1 MVLASRRGGGIA
13 VDFSGAET
21 LDQNMQPLFTVGI
34 PVYNGMP
41 YLPESLQS
49 VLQQTYPNF
58 EVVVINDGSTDDSLE
73 YLKSIRDPRL
83 RVISQPN
90 RGITA
95 ALNRAL
101 AEARTPWL
109 VRLDAD
115 DVACPE
121 RLAVLAQAV
130 EQHPDA
136 GIFYSNAENY
146 RHSHAISKLRTTR
159 GTPEELRAITMNGY
173 LLSIC
178 HVTVALNI
186 AKTQSLGGYRF
197 NLYVEDLDLWW
208 RMALRYEIVCVP
220 NVTVSIRLH
229 EKSTCACNLEN
240 LTLNTLYV
248 QYLLLSHLWQ
258 LSPLEY
264 QTVAPHLFETIDKRQ
279 LEYRHQMW
287 LAGGQM
293 GAGQYHRAV
302 PHLIRA
308 FVNSPK
314 HFFYRLRYVF
324 FPQDT
329 VHRGEDPSRFRQR
342 QHRLWGSD
350 SRMLGESI

>member
-1 MVLASRRGGGIA
+1 
-13 VDFSGAET
+13 
-21 LDQNMQPLFTVGI
+21 MQPFLTVGI

-58 EVVVINDGSTDDSLE
+58 EVIVINDGSTDNSLE
-73 YLKSIRDPRL
+73 YVRSVQDPRL

-90 RGITA
+90 QGITA

-101 AEARTPWL
+101 AEARTAWL

-115 DVACPE
+115 DIASPD
-121 RLAVLAQAV
+121 RLALLVQAI
-130 EQHPDA
+130 QKHPDA
-136 GIFYSNAENY
+136 GMFYSDAENY
-146 RHSHAISKLRTTR
+146 RHSRAISKLRTTR
-159 GTPEELRAITMNGY
+159 GSPEELRAITENGY

-208 RMALRYEIVCVP
+208 RMALRYEIVFVP

-229 EKSTCACNLEN
+229 EKSTCVSNLEK

-258 LSPLEY
+258 LTPLEY
-264 QTVAPHLFETIDKRQ
+264 QAVAPHLFETIDRRQ

-287 LAGGQM
+287 LAGGRM
-293 GAGQYHRAV
+293 GAGQYHRAM
-302 PHLIRA
+302 PHLARA

-314 HFFYRLRYVF
+314 HFFHRLRYVF
-324 FPQDT
+324 FPQSA
-329 VHRGEDPSRFRQR
+329 VHRGEDPARFRQR
-342 QHRLWGSD
+342 QNVLWGTEE
-350 SRMLGESI
+350 RMLGEAI

>member
-1 MVLASRRGGGIA
+1 
-13 VDFSGAET
+13 
-21 LDQNMQPLFTVGI
+21 MQPFLTVGI

-49 VLQQTYPNF
+49 ILQQTYPNY
-58 EVVVINDGSTDDSLE
+58 EVIVINDGSTDDSLQ
-73 YLKSIRDPRL
+73 YLKSVHDPRL

-115 DVACPE
+115 DIACPD
-121 RLAVLAQAV
+121 RLAMLAQAIQ
-130 EQHPDA
+130 QHPNA
-136 GIFYSNAENY
+136 GMFYSDAENY
-146 RHSHAISKLRTTR
+146 HHSRFISKLRTTR
-159 GTPEELRAITMNGY
+159 GTPEQLRAITESGY

-186 AKTQSLGGYRF
+186 AKTQDLGGYRF

-208 RMALRYEIVCVP
+208 RMALQHDIVFVP
-220 NVTVSIRLH
+220 QVTVSVRLR
-229 EKSTCACNLEN
+229 EESACVSNLEQ

-248 QYLLLSHLWQ
+248 QYLLLSHLWKLPA
-258 LSPLEY
+258 LSYEAVVPFLI
-264 QTVAPHLFETIDKRQ
+264 ETIDRGQ
-279 LEYRHQMW
+279 LQYRRHMW
-287 LAGGQM
+287 VAGSQM

-302 PHLIRA
+302 PNLVHA
-308 FVNSPK
+308 AMNSPR
-314 HFFYRLRYVF
+314 HFFDRLRFVF
-324 FPQDT
+324 LPEGT
-329 VHRGEDPSRFRQR
+329 VQRGENPRQFWRR
-342 QHRLWGSD
+342 QHLLWDSDARL
-350 SRMLGESI
+350 LGEAV

>member
-1 MVLASRRGGGIA
+1 
-13 VDFSGAET
+13 
-21 LDQNMQPLFTVGI
+21 MQPFLTVGI

-58 EVVVINDGSTDDSLE
+58 EVIVINDGSTDDSLE
-73 YLKSIRDPRL
+73 YLQSVRDPRL

-95 ALNRAL
+95 VLNRLL

-115 DVACPE
+115 DVAWPE
-121 RLAVLAQAV
+121 RLALLTEAI
-130 EQHPDA
+130 QHYPDA
-136 GIFYSNAENY
+136 GMFYSDTEHY
-146 RHSHAISKLRTTR
+146 GHAPIISKMRTTR
-159 GTPEELRAITMNGY
+159 GTPEELRAITQSGY

-208 RMALRYEIVCVP
+208 RMALRHDIVFLP
-220 NVTVSIRLH
+220 KVTVSIRLH
-229 EKSTCACNLEN
+229 NASACVSNFQMLS
-240 LTLNTLYV
+240 LNTLYV

-258 LSPLEY
+258 LSPLGY
-264 QTVAPHLFETIDKRQ
+264 DTVAPYLIGMVDQQRLQ
-279 LEYRHQMW
+279 YRHEMW
-287 LAGGQM
+287 LAGNEISS
-293 GAGQYHRAV
+293 GQYHRAL
-302 PHLIRA
+302 PHLARA
-308 FVNSPK
+308 LLKSPR
-314 HFFYRLRYVF
+314 HFLDRLRYPLCPKGM
-324 FPQDT
+324 FP
-329 VHRGEDPSRFRQR
+329 RGEDPKQFRQR
-342 QHRLWGSD
+342 QQLLWRSD
-350 SRMLGESI
+350 TRSLAS

>member
-1 MVLASRRGGGIA
+1 
-13 VDFSGAET
+13 
-21 LDQNMQPLFTVGI
+21 MQPLFTVGI

-58 EVVVINDGSTDDSLE
+58 EVVVINDGSTDESLE
-73 YLKSIRDPRL
+73 YLRSIRDPRL

-115 DVACPE
+115 DIACPD
-121 RLAVLAQAV
+121 RLALLAEAIQ
-130 EQHPDA
+130 QYPDA
-136 GIFYSNAENY
+136 GMFYSDADNY
-146 RHSHAISKLRTTR
+146 RHTRVISKLRTTR
-159 GTPEELRAITMNGY
+159 GTPEELRAITRSGY

-178 HVTVALNI
+178 HVTAALNI

-208 RMALRYEIVCVP
+208 RMALRYTVVFLP
-220 NVTVSIRLH
+220 KVTVSIRLH
-229 EKSTCACNLEN
+229 VASTCISNIEK

-258 LSPLEY
+258 LSPLGYEAVVPY
-264 QTVAPHLFETIDKRQ
+264 LIEMIDKGR
-279 LEYRHQMW
+279 LRYRHQMW

-293 GAGQYHRAV
+293 GTGQYHRAV
-302 PHLIRA
+302 PYLVSALI
-308 FVNSPK
+308 NSPK
-314 HFFYRLRYVF
+314 NFFDRLRYPF
-324 FPQDT
+324 FPGAAVQ
-329 VHRGEDPSRFRQR
+329 RGEDPAQFRQR
-342 QHRLWGSD
+342 QRLLWRSD
-350 SRMLGESI
+350 TRSLGEAI